1 MENITDKESIVSLN
15 NLIVNVRNKQLIAI
29 LRSSLFCYIIV
40 KVKYVFFFNSTK
52 TMKAME
58 LSTTLE
64 LKFQLSPKTEGFL
77 IYAILK
83 GIQER
88 VVCVGRQHA

>member
-1 MENITDKESIVSLN
+1 M
-15 NLIVNVRNKQLIAI
+15 
-29 LRSSLFCYIIV
+29 
-40 KVKYVFFFNSTK
+40 KV
-52 TMKAME
+52 MD
-58 LSTTLE
+58 LSTTVE

-77 IYAILK
+77 IYSILT